1 MAQPKVQMKI
11 SKGQY
16 KALLDRITT
25 RNQAT
30 SQSSMETMGMDP
42 NMMGGG
48 GGLGMGM
55 GGAPQPMAPPTGQP
69 PMMGESGIPTPTATP
84 GAPMMPGVPD
94 PSALP
99 MQEATAPVGV
109 GGLPSLQDSM
119 GQVVEI
125 WRQLKGGIGEQ
136 LWQRLAEFADPRGA
150 KNPEGFFIQEAT
162 KYMTN
167 PASVADERVRKF
179 LASILGESS
188 PAQGGGDAADVI
200 AGLIQ

>member
-1 MAQPKVQMKI
+1 MAKPKVQMKI

-16 KALLDRITT
+16 KALLERITS

-30 SQSSMETMGMDP
+30 SQSSMDMMGMDP

-55 GGAPQPMAPPTGQP
+55 GGAPQPMAPQAPQ
-69 PMMGESGIPTPTATP
+69 PMMGETGIPMPGPTP
-84 GAPMMPGVPD
+84 GAPMMPGIPD

-119 GQVVEI
+119 QEVVQVYA
-125 WRQLKGGIGEQ
+125 QLKGGVGEQ
-136 LWQRLAEFADPRGA
+136 LWKRLAEFADPQGA

-162 KYMTN
+162 KFMTN

-188 PAQGGGDAADVI
+188 PDQGGGDGAEIVAS
-200 AGLIQ
+200 LIQ